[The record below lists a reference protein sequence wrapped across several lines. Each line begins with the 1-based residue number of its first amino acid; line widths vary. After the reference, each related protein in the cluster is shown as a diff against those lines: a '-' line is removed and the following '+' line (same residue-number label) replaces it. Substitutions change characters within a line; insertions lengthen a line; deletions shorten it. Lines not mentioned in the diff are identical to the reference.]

1 MYHVLGREIR
11 PQRGWAWASEGLCE
25 AWPPGRDLR
34 EGRGWVRPTGRMLQV
49 EGTAGAEAWGW
60 GRTGHLT

>member
-1 MYHVLGREIR
+1 MYHVLGTEIR

-25 AWPPGRDLR
+25 AWPPETCRKG
-34 EGRGWVRPTGRMLQV
+34 EGGVKPTGRMLQV

-60 GRTGHLT
+60 DRTRHLM